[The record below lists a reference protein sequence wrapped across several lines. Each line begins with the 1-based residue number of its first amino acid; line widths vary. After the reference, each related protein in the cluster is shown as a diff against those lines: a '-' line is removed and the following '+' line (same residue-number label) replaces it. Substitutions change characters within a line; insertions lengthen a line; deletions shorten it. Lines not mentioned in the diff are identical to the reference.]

1 MLTTGNL
8 VRKVYLENWSLHT
21 WHFDLPKSETEKA
34 TKILK
39 VFIKINKEDF
49 KIMKDLE
56 TFKNI
61 FLYIKSDTEFIKK

>member
-8 VRKVYLENWSLHT
+8 VRKVYLDNRSLHT
-21 WHFDLPKSETEKA
+21 WHFDLPKSETEEA